1 MTVFKLPK
9 RVSEWG
15 CDAAKK
21 NVSVETNPSQVS
33 YLRHEDKCLFSKENI
48 TTEKGLSFMKIY
60 YEEVPLYALIDSGS
74 TISLAGPKL
83 FQQFPSLRQLLKPY
97 DCEALTV
104 CNSTFKFA
112 FPFSIGQNNFWVC
125 LKYVETM
132 PYSVLLGADFLK
144 STGINVEFGSG
155 IVIIPDVLEI
165 SAQQTQTI
173 EPKQRS
179 LLYGT
184 LPQKP
189 CVDVLGLIVPC
200 DSSELHGVKPLAVQ
214 WYK

>member
-1 MTVFKLPK
+1 MQWSQATVFKLPK
-9 RVSEWG
+9 HISEWG

-74 TISLAGPKL
+74 TISLAGPKH
-83 FQQFPSLRQLLKPY
+83 FQQFPSLKQLLKPY
-97 DCEALTV
+97 DCEALAV

-112 FPFSIGQNNFWVC
+112 GQLTFAFSIGQNNFWVC

-144 STGINVEFGSG
+144 PTGINVDFGSG
-155 IVIIPDVLEI
+155 IV
-165 SAQQTQTI
+165 TI
-173 EPKQRS
+173 GNICTTNTNHRAKTKKF
-179 LLYGT
+179 T
-184 LPQKP
+184 LWHFTTKTL
-189 CVDVLGLIVPC
+189 C
-200 DSSELHGVKPLAVQ
+200 
-214 WYK
+214 

>member
-1 MTVFKLPK
+1 MEWSQTTVFKLPK

-33 YLRHEDKCLFSKENI
+33 YLRHEDKCLFSRDNI

-104 CNSTFKFA
+104 CNCIPDAKRGYYGFIIVGCA
-112 FPFSIGQNNFWVC
+112 LVR
-125 LKYVETM
+125 VRR
-132 PYSVLLGADFLK
+132 DFLLATY
-144 STGINVEFGSG
+144 SPHFF
-155 IVIIPDVLEI
+155 PDFFHIWQV
-165 SAQQTQTI
+165 A
-173 EPKQRS
+173 
-179 LLYGT
+179 
-184 LPQKP
+184 
-189 CVDVLGLIVPC
+189 
-200 DSSELHGVKPLAVQ
+200 
-214 WYK
+214 